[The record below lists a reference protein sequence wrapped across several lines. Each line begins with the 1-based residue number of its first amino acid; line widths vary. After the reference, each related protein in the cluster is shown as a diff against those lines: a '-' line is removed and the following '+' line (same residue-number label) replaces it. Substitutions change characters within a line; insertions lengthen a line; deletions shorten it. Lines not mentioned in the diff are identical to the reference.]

1 MTRRLTKKLQH
12 VADKKLDKR
21 WKLIQKAMDTTKTYD
36 SYDITKP
43 KKTIS
48 FSTKNM
54 VRPFYQQKE
63 PIQYINKL
71 RSSKFQIPS

>member
-21 WKLIQKAMDTTKTYD
+21 WKLIQKAIDTTKTYD

-43 KKTIS
+43 KK
-48 FSTKNM
+48 N
-54 VRPFYQQKE
+54 Y
-63 PIQYINKL
+63 
-71 RSSKFQIPS
+71 